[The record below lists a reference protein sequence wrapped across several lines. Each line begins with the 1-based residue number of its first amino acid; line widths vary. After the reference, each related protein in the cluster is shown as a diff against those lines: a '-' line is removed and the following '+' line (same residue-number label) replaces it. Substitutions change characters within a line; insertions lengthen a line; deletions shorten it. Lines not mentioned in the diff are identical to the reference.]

1 MCINRTSDEKTRTLF
16 YKSEELKYMYIIVLG
31 WIKSQHVIDFVN

>member
-16 YKSEELKYMYIIVLG
+16 YKSEELKYIIVLG